1 MTPPIANFMP
11 RSLPSV
17 RLFLVCLVALA
28 VALPVAIVGVAKLLL
43 FLGALAYI
51 VKGWVHPTAT
61 VTRLP
66 TSTPNVIMLA
76 LAVIATGS
84 LWSTGSTDESLL
96 ALIKHGKLILI
107 PILLYLIQSRREA
120 LIATAFFVG
129 GQLFLLA
136 STWLLFFGIP
146 VPWVISNE
154 AGICEICSFAVF
166 SSYLDQSI
174 MTAVLAGVCWQ
185 LRSFAPAHH
194 KSLITLILSGLALTC
209 VFFVF
214 QGRTGHLIAVAL
226 ITLAIVWELPS
237 RFRIAALAVPFVL
250 VFGLMLSSGKV
261 NQRLLQ
267 IDRDVSAFERSGNT
281 STSSGDR
288 LNLWYRSVDSISE
301 HPWYGSGVG
310 SWNSE
315 FNRQE
320 AVHALTPF
328 VKVGGNP
335 HQEYLLWGV
344 ELGVPGIALL
354 LAIMV
359 AVYCDSLRLQQ
370 PERRALQS
378 VLLSLI
384 LACLFNCSLHDALI
398 GDFFCVALALVLSLG
413 IHATANT
420 RVTSS
425 TARDV

>member
-1 MTPPIANFMP
+1 
-11 RSLPSV
+11 
-17 RLFLVCLVALA
+17 
-28 VALPVAIVGVAKLLL
+28 
-43 FLGALAYI
+43 
-51 VKGWVHPTAT
+51 
-61 VTRLP
+61 
-66 TSTPNVIMLA
+66 
-76 LAVIATGS
+76 
-84 LWSTGSTDESLL
+84 
-96 ALIKHGKLILI
+96 
-107 PILLYLIQSRREA
+107 
-120 LIATAFFVG
+120 
-129 GQLFLLA
+129 
-136 STWLLFFGIP
+136 
-146 VPWVISNE
+146 
-154 AGICEICSFAVF
+154 
-166 SSYLDQSI
+166 
-174 MTAVLAGVCWQ
+174 
-185 LRSFAPAHH
+185 
-194 KSLITLILSGLALTC
+194 LILSGLALAC

-250 VFGLMLSSGKV
+250 VFGLTLSSGKV

-267 IDRDVSAFERSGNT
+267 LGRDVSAFERSGNT

-288 LNLWYRSVDSISE
+288 LNLWNRSLDSISE

-320 AVHALTPF
+320 AVHAPTLF

-354 LAIMV
+354 LAIML
-359 AVYCDSLRLQQ
+359 AVYRDSLRLQQ

-398 GDFFCVALALVLSLG
+398 GDFFCVALALMLTLG
-413 IHATANT
+413 VHATASA
-420 RVTSS
+420 RVTSA
-425 TARDV
+425 TAHDV